1 VEVQM
6 SMNTVS
12 QAEQAL
18 AELTQRLRHWRQ
30 NRANTHERIP
40 APLWDQAVAL
50 SQVLPNGQ
58 VAKALGLSAT
68 DLRKRRLAQQAG
80 LAPVQAPGAE
90 AQFIEVTP
98 ERRGWIRG
106 PSGIHVELERPDG
119 LRMRIRYG
127 SEPAGLSEVVR
138 AFVEGGRCFS

>member
-1 VEVQM
+1 M

-18 AELTQRLRHWRQ
+18 AELDERFRHWRQ
-30 NRANTHERIP
+30 HRAHTHERIP

-68 DLRKRRLAQQAG
+68 DLRKRRLAQQAS
-80 LAPVQAPGAE
+80 LASVQAPGAE

-98 ERRGWIRG
+98 EGRGWVG
-106 PSGIHVELERPDG
+106 GSSGTQVELERPDG

-127 SEPAGLSEVVR
+127 SVPAGLSEVVR
-138 AFVEGGRCFS
+138 AFGEGGRCFN

>member
-1 VEVQM
+1 M
-6 SMNTVS
+6 SMNIVS

-18 AELTQRLRHWRQ
+18 AELAERFRHWRQ

-50 SQVLPNGQ
+50 SRVLPNGQ

-80 LAPVQAPGAE
+80 LTPVQAPGAE

-98 ERRGWIRG
+98 EGRGWAG
-106 PSGIHVELERPDG
+106 GASETQVELERPDG
-119 LRMRIRYG
+119 LRMRIRYASG
-127 SEPAGLSEVVR
+127 STDLGEVVR

>member
-6 SMNTVS
+6 SMQTVS

-18 AELTQRLRHWRQ
+18 AELAERFSHWRR
-30 NRANTHERIP
+30 NRTNAHERIP

-50 SQVLPNGQ
+50 SRVLPNGQ
-58 VAKALGLSAT
+58 VAKALGLGAT
-68 DLRKRRLAQQAG
+68 DLRKRRLAQQAR
-80 LAPVQAPGAE
+80 LPPIQAPGTE
-90 AQFIEVTP
+90 APFIEVTP
-98 ERRGWIRG
+98 ERQGWVGG
-106 PSGIHVELERPDG
+106 PSGTHVELERPDG
-119 LRMRIRYG
+119 LRMHIRYG

>member
-1 VEVQM
+1 M

-18 AELTQRLRHWRQ
+18 AELAERFRHWRQ
-30 NRANTHERIP
+30 NRAHTHERIP

-50 SQVLPNGQ
+50 SRVLPNGQ
-58 VAKALGLSAT
+58 VAKVLGLSAT

-80 LAPVQAPGAE
+80 LAPIQAPGAE

-98 ERRGWIRG
+98 EGGDWVSRS
-106 PSGIHVELERPDG
+106 SGIHVELERPDG
-119 LRMRIRYG
+119 LRMRIRYASG
-127 SEPAGLSEVVR
+127 STDLGKVVR
-138 AFVEGGRCFS
+138 AFVEGGRCFN